1 MNAPREGCFEVGEQV
16 QEAPEVLGP
25 PQVVTMSVTF
35 HSEAL
40 SGKRPFT
47 L

>member
-1 MNAPREGCFEVGEQV
+1 MPPIWAVLRVGEQV
-16 QEAPEVLGP
+16 QEAPEVLGAP
-25 PQVVTMSVTF
+25 ADGRMSVTL